1 MKNLLLL
8 MVVPL
13 FIWSCATN
21 TLNNP
26 KEKNPRS
33 VVQNDTV
40 KIENKELG
48 YEVIIFEPGF
58 NAWINT
64 QAQPRGFYS
73 ENFLEGRNRIFV
85 SEWNRRVMQPQVFDP
100 NLYEMQINYDAQ
112 TRYGYEV
119 NYLIYNYFMYF
130 QLTYKQ
136 QLSGFVPR
144 YN

>member
-33 VVQNDTV
+33 IVQNDTV

-48 YEVIIFEPGF
+48 YEVK
-58 NAWINT
+58 
-64 QAQPRGFYS
+64 
-73 ENFLEGRNRIFV
+73 L
-85 SEWNRRVMQPQVFDP
+85 
-100 NLYEMQINYDAQ
+100 
-112 TRYGYEV
+112 
-119 NYLIYNYFMYF
+119 
-130 QLTYKQ
+130 
-136 QLSGFVPR
+136 
-144 YN
+144 